1 MHPTQFNASQN
12 ELAKSAE
19 VLTVLNNVWRDVW
32 QVFGTYQSWL
42 EDSAKCNTIQQKL
55 SYFSQSHLI
64 DPDYIDDVIQALSRG
79 FYLTQSA
86 MQWQE
91 PAAGCNATDK
101 PNATD
106 KARGAQWRLVMA
118 YGGFETTIKTLLKP
132 PVKHLTPDLIKVFT
146 DKCDLPAYRLLT
158 PPDQKQENLE
168 KWLKRPSRQGKS
180 ALADFLSLDGGDQK
194 IIESWIVK
202 STPISSWVEAARLAK
217 AVRNATAHGALSA
230 TKVRQW
236 GLENT
241 LLTLSDNLGEI
252 VVAGLQKLL

>member
-1 MHPTQFNASQN
+1 MYPTQFDASQD
-12 ELAKSAE
+12 ELLKSAE
-19 VLTVLNNVWRDVW
+19 LTTVLNNVWRDIW
-32 QVFGTYQSWL
+32 QVFGTYESWL
-42 EDSAKCNTIQQKL
+42 EDSAKCNDIQQRL
-55 SYFSQSHLI
+55 FYFSQSHLI
-64 DPDYIDDVIQALSRG
+64 EPDYIDDVIQALSRG

-91 PAAGCNATDK
+91 PAAGCNTTDN
-101 PNATD
+101 PNATH
-106 KARGAQWRLVMA
+106 KARGVQWRLVMA

-132 PVKHLTPDLIKVFT
+132 GKSLNPEAIKVFT

-168 KWLKRPSRQGKS
+168 KWLKRPSRQGKT
-180 ALADFLSLDGGDQK
+180 ALADFLSLDNGDQK

-236 GLENT
+236 GLENA